1 MLNSIV
7 SDNLQIIF
15 ESIILIEERFSK
27 IDVPGKF
34 VTSPEGILL
43 LDAVSMRL
51 QVIGELTKKI
61 HKVEASLLEEYPE
74 IEWSKIIK
82 LREIISH
89 HYEMVDH
96 EIIYDIC
103 KNHIPRLKA
112 TIQKIIKK
120 ENPASGF

>member
-1 MLNSIV
+1 MLNSVV

-27 IDVPGKF
+27 VDVSDKF
-34 VTSPEGILL
+34 VTSPEGVLL
-43 LDAVSMRL
+43 PDAVAMRL

-61 HKVEASLLEEYPE
+61 YKIEPSLLEEYPE
-74 IEWSKIIK
+74 IEWDKIIK

-96 EIIYDIC
+96 EIIFDIC
-103 KNHIPRLKA
+103 KNHIPILKS
-112 TIQKIIKK
+112 TIQKIIEK
-120 ENPASGF
+120 ETPN

>member
-1 MLNSIV
+1 MLNSIIG
-7 SDNLQIIF
+7 DNLQIIL

-27 IDVPGKF
+27 INAPEKF
-34 VTSPEGILL
+34 IISQDGLLL

-61 HKVEASLLEEYPE
+61 HKIKPSLLKEYSE
-74 IEWSKIIK
+74 IDWDKIIK

-96 EIIYDIC
+96 EIIFDIC
-103 KNHIPRLKA
+103 RNHIPILKS
-112 TIQKIIKK
+112 TIQKIIDK
-120 ENPASGF
+120 ENSN